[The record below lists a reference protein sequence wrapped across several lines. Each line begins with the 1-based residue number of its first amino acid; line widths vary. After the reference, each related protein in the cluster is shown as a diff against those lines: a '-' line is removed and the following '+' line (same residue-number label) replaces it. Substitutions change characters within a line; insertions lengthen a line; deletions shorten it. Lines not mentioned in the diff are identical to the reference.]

1 MSLRIQ
7 VLAALAAV
15 LVTIFILELVR
26 GKKLREEYS
35 ILWVVAAA
43 LMLVLAIW
51 KESLFAISRFLGVH
65 NANSLLF
72 FLGFIFVMIYLV
84 HLSMKV
90 SLLTE
95 NSKTY
100 SQHIGLLEAEL
111 EEMRKKGSGEGR
123 SAGRVEG

>member
-7 VLAALAAV
+7 VLTAVAAV
-15 LVTIFILELVR
+15 FILIFILELVR

-43 LMLVLAIW
+43 LMLVVAIW
-51 KESLFAISRFLGVH
+51 KESLFAIAGALGVH

-72 FLGFIFVMIYLV
+72 FLGLIFCLIYLV
-84 HLSMKV
+84 HLSVKV

-111 EEMRKKGSGEGR
+111 QELRRRAETP
-123 SAGRVEG
+123 